1 MNKFKY
7 MVKSEIDYIIQNA
20 NFTDEQYAV
29 FRELTK
35 SDYGIT
41 KSDISIYMK
50 LHMSATKFYKIKK
63 EIKNKIDKVLFN
75 P

>member
-20 NFTDEQYAV
+20 NFTDEQYSV
-29 FRELTK
+29 FRELIK
-35 SDYGIT
+35 SDYGTT